1 MFDFWCWLN
10 WCRKPAGIPS
20 SLWDVPDIMLR
31 VLDFI
36 CCCKFSFQM
45 TVRNITKWG
54 NTQKNKFN
62 PFKCRFTA
70 SSISSQD
77 QYSVYKCLV
86 VEFNFLVFLDYL
98 RLDHGL
104 LPKHIWQITL
114 GELDTGGIIKVFNI
128 WRNSAGKNQKQN
140 SAERPVY
147 WILHSDIFWINKYII
162 KVMHQLNQSV
172 WQEHSFFK
180 LMLDWAASILADIH
194 LRFFLQRKSPKCLMF
209 LHRWS

>member
-36 CCCKFSFQM
+36 CCCKFIFQM
-45 TVRNITKWG
+45 TIRNITKWR

-62 PFKCRFTA
+62 PFKRRFTA
-70 SSISSQD
+70 SSISNQD

-104 LPKHIWQITL
+104 LPKHMWQITL

-172 WQEHSFFK
+172 WQEHSFLSWCLIGLLLYWLTFIW
-180 LMLDWAASILADIH
+180 DSFY
-194 LRFFLQRKSPKCLMF
+194 RESPQNV
-209 LHRWS
+209 